1 MRVETLLSPGLLSN
15 GLRIRTEIAKAISAA
30 EIISGRTPGGKSATA
45 KTLQAFLTDAASKLS
60 TLVDSTAPTVVTR
73 AATSATVITVTF
85 TEALDSTVVP
95 PKSSVAVTGKTVTS
109 IAVTGSTL
117 VITCSGGGLAAGNT
131 VTYTQ
136 PAVSFLRD
144 KAGNGVATF
153 TGVTA

>member
-30 EIISGRTPGGKSATA
+30 EIISGRTPGGKSGTA
-45 KTLQAFLTDAASKLS
+45 ATLQAFLTDAASKLS
-60 TLVDSTAPTVVTR
+60 ALVDTAAPTITTR

-95 PKSSVAVTGKTVTS
+95 PKSSVVVTGKTVSS

-117 VITCSGGGLAAGNT
+117 VITGTGFATGDT
-131 VTYTQ
+131 VTYTK

-153 TGVTA
+153 TGITA